1 MAEENNKENN
11 IDHGTLIKWVNESE
25 DATQNSRG
33 TSERCRDYYDSKQL
47 TDEEI
52 RSLKKRK
59 QAPVVINRI
68 KPKIDGLKGMERT
81 NKTTAKAYPRT
92 PTHEKASEAAS
103 ESIRFVLQDNSWG
116 DVRSEV
122 WDNLII
128 EGSGG
133 CEVIV
138 KPVENDF
145 KIVINHIRWD
155 RFFYD
160 PHGLRRD
167 FRDCRYMGQVVWMDY
182 DEAVSLNPDGK
193 NVLEVLSSGTQ
204 TYDDKPRWMDARKR
218 VKIVEMYYRKD
229 GDVYYCRFTRSGF
242 LDGPK
247 ISPYKNEEGETEWPY
262 EFGSAFVSKDGDRY
276 GAVLQL
282 LDVQDEINK
291 RRSKALHL
299 MSVRQVR
306 LEKGAVEDL
315 NKTRQELAKPDGVV
329 ETVPGMEFEI
339 LKTGDMAAAQFNLL
353 SEAKQEIDAVGANAA
368 MTGKDPRDQSGVALQ
383 KRMMAGQTELAPLF
397 DVLRSIDIRVYRKV
411 WNRIKQYWKAEK
423 WIRVTDDESNLRWI
437 GLNKPMTK
445 GEMLLQ
451 RAQEQNLPPEQI
463 QQLQIQVSQDPM
475 MNEVV
480 NTENEIAS
488 LDVDIIID
496 EVPDVI
502 TTQVEDFQVLGEM
515 VKSGF
520 QMPPEAVI
528 MASPLSN
535 KEKILKMMKE
545 GNQIPPKVQEM
556 MNKMQEEGKKLQD
569 ENQKLKSK
577 SQESVLKIQADVK
590 ESQDKLASDHAL
602 KQQEL
607 NAEIM
612 FKKFEASMDSAFER
626 WKAKLD
632 ALTSI
637 QVANIQ
643 ARNKPEPT
651 AAE

>member
-1 MAEENNKENN
+1 MAKKEKANT
-11 IDHGTLIKWVNESE
+11 IDHGTLIEWVNEAE
-25 DATQNSRG
+25 DVTQDARA

-47 TDEEI
+47 TDEEV

-92 PTHEKASEAAS
+92 PNHEKASEAAS
-103 ESIRFVLQDNSWG
+103 ESIRFVLQDNMWS
-116 DVRSEV
+116 DVRSEI

-128 EGSGG
+128 EGTGG

-138 KPVENDF
+138 KPKDNDF
-145 KIVINHIRWD
+145 KIVINPVRWD
-155 RFFYD
+155 RFFFD
-160 PHGLRRD
+160 PHGLRKD
-167 FRDCRYMGQVVWMDY
+167 FRDCRYLGQVVWMDY
-182 DEAVSLNPDGK
+182 DEALTENPEGK
-193 NVLEVLSSGTQ
+193 DVLETMQSGTQ

-229 GDVYYCRFTRSGF
+229 GDVHYCRFTRGGF
-242 LDGPK
+242 LEGPK
-247 ISPYKNEEGETEWPY
+247 ISPYRNEEGETEWPY

-329 ETVPGMEFEI
+329 ETVPGMEFEV

-353 SEAKQEIDAVGANAA
+353 AEAKQEIDAVGVNAA

-397 DVLRSIDIRVYRKV
+397 DVLRGIDIRVYRKV
-411 WNRIKQYWKAEK
+411 WNRIRQYWKSEK
-423 WIRVTDDESNLRWI
+423 WVRVTDDETNLRWV
-437 GLNKPMTK
+437 GLNKPVTK
-445 GEMLLQ
+445 GEMLMQ
-451 RAQEQNLPPEQI
+451 RAQEQKLPPEQM
-463 QQLQIQVSQDPM
+463 QQLQQQISQDPM
-475 MNEVV
+475 MQEVV
-480 NTENEIAS
+480 ETENDIAT

-545 GNQIPPKVQEM
+545 GDQLPAKAKQM
-556 MNKMQEEGKKLQD
+556 MEKMQEEGKKLQE
-569 ENQKLKSK
+569 ENQQLKSGL
-577 SQESVLKIQADVK
+577 QESSMRIQSDMK
-590 ESQDKLASDHAL
+590 ESQMKIQSEQMIE
-602 KQQEL
+602 QQRLQSETML
-607 NAEIM
+607 GKMTAH
-612 FKKFEASMDSAFER
+612 MDAAFER
-626 WKAKLD
+626 WKAELD
-632 ALTSI
+632 ARTTL
-637 QVANIQ
+637 QVAEIQ

-651 AAE
+651 AAG